1 MKNKKM
7 FLAVIG
13 LCLTLVP
20 VTAQTVYDAA
30 KIADKDLNGTARF
43 VGMGGAMS
51 ALGGDISTIG
61 TNPAGI
67 GIYRS
72 HDVMTSFS
80 LSSFG
85 TDANYMG
92 NNLSTSKMKGS
103 YDNLG
108 FVLSTKIG
116 NKTTLRYVNFGFN
129 YHKSNSFYGNMEMGG
144 DLGNQSQS
152 YYMAQQAAGI
162 ESWGNSPYTDVNIGW
177 LSVLGYDGWLI
188 TDITT
193 DKTGTP
199 YLDEDGNQINDV
211 NGNPLYRTPGVYYGL
226 YDNGNASYR
235 SEQRGGIEQYDFN
248 ISFNIKDRVYLG
260 LTLGAY
266 SVDYNKYTTYG
277 ESYENGEYY
286 SLTSNNQIV
295 GAGFDV
301 KVGAIIRPFEYSPLR
316 VGLAV
321 HTPTFYSLDYK
332 TRAYVESSL
341 YDPVTGKNE
350 AASVATENIV
360 DGDMIREFRL
370 QTPWLY
376 NVSLGYTIGNSWALG
391 AEYEYQ
397 DYSSME
403 FRDPQGFSDSF
414 EFENSTTAML
424 KGVHTFRAGLEYKVI
439 PQFAIRAGYNY
450 RSALFNKDA
459 FKDLPINSIQTD
471 TDFSNTQALNNYTVG
486 IGYRGSMFYADLAYK
501 FTSCKSDFYPFVNM
515 NQTDN
520 VLEIT
525 LPEATKVTDSRS
537 QVLLTLGVRF

>member
-424 KGVHTFRAGLEYKVI
+424 KGVHTFRAGLEYKVT

-525 LPEATKVTDSRS
+525 SPEATKVTDSRS

>member
-414 EFENSTTAML
+414 EFENSTTAMV

-525 LPEATKVTDSRS
+525 SPEATKVTDSRS

>member
-92 NNLSTSKMKGS
+92 NKLSTSKMKGS

-525 LPEATKVTDSRS
+525 SPEATKVTDSRS

>member
-1 MKNKKM
+1 MKNRKL
-7 FLAVIG
+7 FLAAMG
-13 LCLTLVP
+13 LCLTLAP

-129 YHKSNSFYGNMEMGG
+129 YHKANSFYGNMEMGG
-144 DLGNQSQS
+144 KLGNQSQS
-152 YYMAQQAAGI
+152 YYMAWQAAGI
-162 ESWGNSPYTDVNIGW
+162 EKWGSSPYTDDYIGW

-193 DKTGTP
+193 DRTDTP
-199 YLDEDGNQINDV
+199 YLDEEGNQINDV
-211 NGNPLYRTPGVYYGL
+211 DGNPLYRTPGVYYGL
-226 YDNGNASYR
+226 YDNGNASFR

-248 ISFNIKDRVYLG
+248 VSFNIKDRVYLG

-277 ESYENGEYY
+277 ESYGNGEYY

-301 KVGAIIRPFEYSPLR
+301 KLGAIIRPFEYSPLR
-316 VGLAV
+316 VGLAI

-350 AASVATENIV
+350 AASVATENLV
-360 DGDMIREFRL
+360 EGDMVREFRL

-376 NVSLGYTIGNSWALG
+376 NVSLGYTIGNKWALG

-397 DYSSME
+397 DYSLME

-525 LPEATKVTDSRS
+525 PPEATKVTDRRS

>member
-1 MKNKKM
+1 MKNRKL
-7 FLAVIG
+7 FLAAMG
-13 LCLTLVP
+13 LCLTLAP

-85 TDANYMG
+85 TDANSMG
-92 NNLSTSKMKGS
+92 NNLSTSKMKGA

-144 DLGNQSQS
+144 KLGNQSQS

-162 ESWGNSPYTDVNIGW
+162 EGWGSSPYTDVNIGW

-199 YLDEDGNQINDV
+199 YLDENGNQINDV

-226 YDNGNASYR
+226 YDNGNASFR
-235 SEQRGGIEQYDFN
+235 SEQRGSIEQYDFN
-248 ISFNIKDRVYLG
+248 LSFNIKDRVYLG

-266 SVDYNKYTTYG
+266 SVDYNKYTTYS

-286 SLTSNNQIV
+286 SLTSNNQIE

-301 KVGAIIRPFEYSPLR
+301 KLGAIIRPFEYSPLR
-316 VGLAV
+316 VGLAI

-450 RSALFNKDA
+450 RSALFNKNA
-459 FKDLPINSIQTD
+459 FKDLPYNSIQTD

-520 VLEIT
+520 VLEIAS
-525 LPEATKVTDSRS
+525 PEVTEVTDRRN

>member
-162 ESWGNSPYTDVNIGW
+162 ESWGNSHYTDVNSGW

-424 KGVHTFRAGLEYKVI
+424 KGVHTFRAGLEYRVI

-525 LPEATKVTDSRS
+525 SPEATKVTDSRS

>member
-260 LTLGAY
+260 LTLGTY

-403 FRDPQGFSDSF
+403 FRDLQGFSDSF

-525 LPEATKVTDSRS
+525 SPEATKVTDSRS

>member
-1 MKNKKM
+1 M
-7 FLAVIG
+7 FLAIIG

-525 LPEATKVTDSRS
+525 SPEATKVTDSRS

>member
-295 GAGFDV
+295 GAGFNV

-424 KGVHTFRAGLEYKVI
+424 KGVLTFRAGLEYKVI

-525 LPEATKVTDSRS
+525 SPEATKVTDSRS

>member
-144 DLGNQSQS
+144 DLGNQSRS

-193 DKTGTP
+193 GKTGTP

-403 FRDPQGFSDSF
+403 FRDLQGFSDSF

-525 LPEATKVTDSRS
+525 SPEATKVTDSRS

>member
-85 TDANYMG
+85 TNANYMG

-525 LPEATKVTDSRS
+525 SPEATKVTDSRS

>member
-1 MKNKKM
+1 M

-286 SLTSNNQIV
+286 SLTNNNQIV

-414 EFENSTTAML
+414 EFENSTMAML

-525 LPEATKVTDSRS
+525 SPEATKVTDSRS

>member
-1 MKNKKM
+1 MTG
-7 FLAVIG
+7 V
-13 LCLTLVP
+13 
-20 VTAQTVYDAA
+20 QTCALPIY
-30 KIADKDLNGTARF
+30 GTARF

-341 YDPVTGKNE
+341 YDPVTGK
-350 AASVATENIV
+350 
-360 DGDMIREFRL
+360 
-370 QTPWLY
+370 Q
-376 NVSLGYTIGNSWALG
+376 
-391 AEYEYQ
+391 
-397 DYSSME
+397 
-403 FRDPQGFSDSF
+403 SF
-414 EFENSTTAML
+414 
-424 KGVHTFRAGLEYKVI
+424 
-439 PQFAIRAGYNY
+439 
-450 RSALFNKDA
+450 
-459 FKDLPINSIQTD
+459 
-471 TDFSNTQALNNYTVG
+471 
-486 IGYRGSMFYADLAYK
+486 
-501 FTSCKSDFYPFVNM
+501 
-515 NQTDN
+515 
-520 VLEIT
+520 
-525 LPEATKVTDSRS
+525 
-537 QVLLTLGVRF
+537 

>member
-1 MKNKKM
+1 M

-471 TDFSNTQALNNYTVG
+471 TDFSNIQALNNYTVG

-525 LPEATKVTDSRS
+525 SPEATKVTDSRS

>member
-20 VTAQTVYDAA
+20 VTAQTVYDVA

-459 FKDLPINSIQTD
+459 FKDLPINSIQID

-525 LPEATKVTDSRS
+525 SPEATKVTDSRS

>member
-129 YHKSNSFYGNMEMGG
+129 YHRSNSFYGNMEMGG

-525 LPEATKVTDSRS
+525 SPEATKVTDSRS

>member
-30 KIADKDLNGTARF
+30 KIANKDLNGTARF

-85 TDANYMG
+85 TDTNYMG

-525 LPEATKVTDSRS
+525 SPEATKVTDSRS

>member
-1 MKNKKM
+1 M

-162 ESWGNSPYTDVNIGW
+162 ESWGNNPYTDVNIGW

-295 GAGFDV
+295 GAGFNV

-439 PQFAIRAGYNY
+439 PQFAIRAGYNC

-525 LPEATKVTDSRS
+525 SPEATKVTDSRS

>member
-1 MKNKKM
+1 MKNRKL
-7 FLAVIG
+7 FLAAMG
-13 LCLTLVP
+13 LCLTLAP

-144 DLGNQSQS
+144 NLGNQSQS
-152 YYMAQQAAGI
+152 YYMAWQAAGI
-162 ESWGNSPYTDVNIGW
+162 EKWGGSPYTDDNIGW

-188 TDITT
+188 TDVTT
-193 DKTGTP
+193 NKTDTP

-248 ISFNIKDRVYLG
+248 VSFNIKDRVYLG
-260 LTLGAY
+260 VTLGAY

-277 ESYENGEYY
+277 ESYGNGEYY

-301 KVGAIIRPFEYSPLR
+301 KLGAIIRPFEYSPLR
-316 VGLAV
+316 VGLAI

-341 YDPVTGKNE
+341 YDPVMGKNE

-360 DGDMIREFRL
+360 DGDMVREFRL

-376 NVSLGYTIGNSWALG
+376 NVSLGYTIGNNWALG

-403 FRDPQGFSDSF
+403 FRDPQGFSNSF
-414 EFENSTTAML
+414 EFENSKTAML

-501 FTSCKSDFYPFVNM
+501 FTSCKSEFYPFVNM
-515 NQTDN
+515 NQSGNT
-520 VLEIT
+520 LEIAS
-525 LPEATKVTDSRS
+525 PEVTKVTDRRS

>member
-1 MKNKKM
+1 M

-51 ALGGDISTIG
+51 ALGGDISTIS

-286 SLTSNNQIV
+286 SLTNNNQIV

-525 LPEATKVTDSRS
+525 SPEATKVTDSRS

>member
-1 MKNKKM
+1 M
-7 FLAVIG
+7 G
-13 LCLTLVP
+13 LCLTLAP

-129 YHKSNSFYGNMEMGG
+129 YHKANSFYGNMEMGG
-144 DLGNQSQS
+144 KLGNQSQS
-152 YYMAQQAAGI
+152 YYMAWQAAGI
-162 ESWGNSPYTDVNIGW
+162 EKWGSSPYTDDYIGW

-193 DKTGTP
+193 DRTDTP
-199 YLDEDGNQINDV
+199 YLDEEGNQINDV
-211 NGNPLYRTPGVYYGL
+211 DGNPLYRTPGVYYGL
-226 YDNGNASYR
+226 YDNGNASFR

-248 ISFNIKDRVYLG
+248 VSFNIKDRVYLG

-277 ESYENGEYY
+277 ESYGNGEYY

-301 KVGAIIRPFEYSPLR
+301 KLGAIIRPFEYSPLR
-316 VGLAV
+316 VGLAI

-350 AASVATENIV
+350 AASVATDSPNIV
-360 DGDMIREFRL
+360 DGDMVREFRL

-376 NVSLGYTIGNSWALG
+376 NVSLGYTIGNNWALG

-515 NQTDN
+515 NQTEN
-520 VLEIT
+520 TLEIAS
-525 LPEATKVTDSRS
+525 PEATKVTDRRS

>member
-1 MKNKKM
+1 MKNRKL
-7 FLAVIG
+7 FLAAMG
-13 LCLTLVP
+13 LCLTLAP

-129 YHKSNSFYGNMEMGG
+129 YHKANSFYGNMEMGG
-144 DLGNQSQS
+144 NLGNQSQS
-152 YYMAQQAAGI
+152 YYMAWQAAGI
-162 ESWGNSPYTDVNIGW
+162 EKWGGSPYTDDNIGW

-188 TDITT
+188 TDVTT
-193 DKTGTP
+193 NKTDTP

-248 ISFNIKDRVYLG
+248 VSFNIKDRVYLG
-260 LTLGAY
+260 VTLGAY

-277 ESYENGEYY
+277 ESYGNGEYY

-301 KVGAIIRPFEYSPLR
+301 KLGAIIRPFEYSPLR
-316 VGLAV
+316 VGLAI

-360 DGDMIREFRL
+360 DGDMVREFRL

-376 NVSLGYTIGNSWALG
+376 NVSLGYTIGNNWALG

-525 LPEATKVTDSRS
+525 SPEATKVTDRRS

>member
-332 TRAYVESSL
+332 TRTYVESSL

-424 KGVHTFRAGLEYKVI
+424 KGVHTFRAGLEYKVT

-525 LPEATKVTDSRS
+525 SPEATKVTDSRS

>member
-1 MKNKKM
+1 M

-295 GAGFDV
+295 GAGFNV

-525 LPEATKVTDSRS
+525 SPEATKVTDSRS

>member
-1 MKNKKM
+1 M
-7 FLAVIG
+7 G

-20 VTAQTVYDAA
+20 GTAQTVYDAA

-85 TDANYMG
+85 TDADYMG
-92 NNLSTSKMKGS
+92 NNLSTSKLKGS

-116 NKTTLRYVNFGFN
+116 NKTALRYVNFGFN
-129 YHKSNSFYGNMEMGG
+129 YHKSKSFYGNMEMGG
-144 DLGNQSQS
+144 RLGNQSQS
-152 YYMAQQAAGI
+152 YYMAWQAAGI
-162 ESWGNSPYTDVNIGW
+162 EGWGSSPYTDVNIGW
-177 LSVLGYDGWLI
+177 LSVLGYDGWMI

-193 DKTGTP
+193 DRTDTP
-199 YLDEDGNQINDV
+199 YLDADGNQISDV
-211 NGNPLYRTPGVYYGL
+211 NGNPLYRTPGNYYGL
-226 YDNGNASYR
+226 YDNGYATFH

-248 ISFNIKDRVYLG
+248 VSFNIKDRVYLG
-260 LTLGAY
+260 LTVGVS
-266 SVDYNKYTTYG
+266 SVDYNKYTIYG
-277 ESYENGEYY
+277 ESYDNGEYY

-301 KVGAIIRPFEYSPLR
+301 KLGAIIRPFEYSPLR

-332 TRAYVESSL
+332 TRAYVESSI
-341 YDPVTGKNE
+341 YDPVTGRNE

-360 DGDMIREFRL
+360 DGDMVREFELR
-370 QTPWLY
+370 TPWLF
-376 NVSLGYTIGNSWALG
+376 NLSLGYTIGNSWALG

-397 DYSSME
+397 NYSSMD

-414 EFENSTTAML
+414 GFENSTTAML
-424 KGVHTFRAGLEYKVI
+424 RGVHTFRAGVEYKVM
-439 PQFAIRAGYNY
+439 PRLAIRAGYNY

-459 FKDLPINSIQTD
+459 FKELPINSIQTD

-486 IGYRGSMFYADLAYK
+486 LGYRGSMFYADLAYK
-501 FTSCKSDFYPFVNM
+501 FTNCKSDFYPFVNM

-520 VLEIT
+520 ALEIAS
-525 LPEATKVTDSRS
+525 PEATKVTDRRH

>member
-1 MKNKKM
+1 MKNKKR

-525 LPEATKVTDSRS
+525 SPEATKVTDSRS

>member
-51 ALGGDISTIG
+51 ALGGDISTIS

-525 LPEATKVTDSRS
+525 SPEATKVTDSRS

>member
-1 MKNKKM
+1 MKNRKL
-7 FLAVIG
+7 FLAAMS
-13 LCLTLVP
+13 LCLTLAP

-129 YHKSNSFYGNMEMGG
+129 YHKANSFYGNMEMGG
-144 DLGNQSQS
+144 KLGNQSQS
-152 YYMAQQAAGI
+152 YYMAWQAAGI
-162 ESWGNSPYTDVNIGW
+162 EKWGSSPYTDDYIGW

-193 DKTGTP
+193 DRTDTP
-199 YLDEDGNQINDV
+199 YLDEEGNQINDV
-211 NGNPLYRTPGVYYGL
+211 DGNPLYRTPGVYYGL
-226 YDNGNASYR
+226 YDNGNASFR

-248 ISFNIKDRVYLG
+248 VSFNIKDRVYLG

-277 ESYENGEYY
+277 ESYGNGEYY

-301 KVGAIIRPFEYSPLR
+301 KLGAIIRPFEYSPLR
-316 VGLAV
+316 VGLAI

-360 DGDMIREFRL
+360 DGDMVREFRL

-376 NVSLGYTIGNSWALG
+376 NVSLGYTIGNNWALG

-515 NQTDN
+515 NQTEN
-520 VLEIT
+520 TLEIVS
-525 LPEATKVTDSRS
+525 PEATKVTDRRS

>member
-51 ALGGDISTIG
+51 ALGGDISTIS

-286 SLTSNNQIV
+286 SLTNNNQIV

-525 LPEATKVTDSRS
+525 SPEATKVTDSRS

>member
-1 MKNKKM
+1 M

-525 LPEATKVTDSRS
+525 SPEATKVTDSRS

>member
-1 MKNKKM
+1 M
-7 FLAVIG
+7 G
-13 LCLTLVP
+13 LCLALAP

-85 TDANYMG
+85 TDANYAG
-92 NNLSTSKMKGS
+92 NATSTSKMKGS

-144 DLGNQSQS
+144 QLEYGLSQT
-152 YYMAQQAAGI
+152 YYMAQQAEAAGI
-162 ESWGNSPYTDVNIGW
+162 KDWGSSPYTDANIGW
-177 LSVLGYDGWLI
+177 LSVLGYDGWMI
-188 TDITT
+188 TDVTT
-193 DKTGTP
+193 KPTDTP
-199 YLDEDGNQINDV
+199 YLDKDGNQLSDV
-211 NGNPLYRTPGVYYGL
+211 NGNLLYRTPGTFYGL
-226 YDNGNASYR
+226 YDGGNATYR
-235 SEQRGGIEQYDFN
+235 SQQRGGIEQYDFN
-248 ISFNIKDRVYLG
+248 VSFNIKDRVYLG
-260 LTLGAY
+260 VTLGAY
-266 SVDYNKYTTYG
+266 SVDYSKYTVYG
-277 ESYENGEYY
+277 ESYTNNEYY
-286 SLTSNNQIV
+286 SLTSDNQIV

-301 KVGAIIRPFEYSPLR
+301 KLGAIIRPFEYSPLR
-316 VGLAV
+316 VGLAI

-341 YDPVTGKNE
+341 YDAVTGRNE
-350 AASVATENIV
+350 PASVATENIV
-360 DGDMIREFRL
+360 NGDMIREFRL

-376 NVSLGYTIGNSWALG
+376 NVSLGYTVGSSLALG

-397 DYSSME
+397 DYSSMK

-414 EFENSTTAML
+414 ELENSTTAML

-459 FKDLPINSIQTD
+459 FKDLPYNSIQTD

-501 FTSCKSDFYPFVNM
+501 FTNCKSEFYPFVNM
-515 NQTDN
+515 NQSGNT
-520 VLEIT
+520 LEIAS
-525 LPEATKVTDSRS
+525 PEVTKVTDRRS

>member
-341 YDPVTGKNE
+341 YDSVTGKNE

-525 LPEATKVTDSRS
+525 SPEATKVTDSRS

>member
-424 KGVHTFRAGLEYKVI
+424 RGVHTFRAGLEYKVI

-525 LPEATKVTDSRS
+525 SPEATKVTDSRS

>member
-1 MKNKKM
+1 MKNRKL
-7 FLAVIG
+7 FLAAMG
-13 LCLTLVP
+13 LCLTLAP

-129 YHKSNSFYGNMEMGG
+129 YHKANSFYGNMEMGG
-144 DLGNQSQS
+144 KLGNQSQS
-152 YYMAQQAAGI
+152 YYMAWQAAGI
-162 ESWGNSPYTDVNIGW
+162 EKWGGSPYTDDYIGW

-193 DKTGTP
+193 DRTDTP
-199 YLDEDGNQINDV
+199 YLDEEGNQINDV
-211 NGNPLYRTPGVYYGL
+211 DGNPLYRTPGVYYGL
-226 YDNGNASYR
+226 YDNGNASFR

-248 ISFNIKDRVYLG
+248 VSFNIKDRVYLG

-277 ESYENGEYY
+277 ESYGNGEYY

-301 KVGAIIRPFEYSPLR
+301 KLGAIIRPFEYSPLR
-316 VGLAV
+316 VGLAI

-360 DGDMIREFRL
+360 DGDMVREFRL

-376 NVSLGYTIGNSWALG
+376 NVSLGYTIGNNWALG

-525 LPEATKVTDSRS
+525 PPEATKVTDRRS